1 MKILS
6 VYYSCKMAEFD
17 DVIFGFPETRN
28 LGPRT
33 PRIDKNISPLAN
45 SVRHHA
51 FQALQQQVRD
61 LREERVELHTKILDL
76 QEQLRKTTIH
86 KGVLHKYLSDL
97 LCDSVDASLIISGLH
112 KMIEL
117 ANAQKLCM
125 VKSLGKDFL
134 NKNQELKELLLP
146 CNIQRQVLDI
156 IPLLKEDQEYKDKLG
171 KIMTNAGEDIIKNVL
186 IVEPILPVQLPVSP
200 LSNILGS

>member
-1 MKILS
+1 
-6 VYYSCKMAEFD
+6 MAEFD
-17 DVIFGFPETRN
+17 DVIFGFPENRG

-33 PRIDKNISPLAN
+33 PRIDKKLSSLAN
-45 SVRHHA
+45 NVRHHA

-61 LREERVELHTKILDL
+61 LREERVELHTKILNL

-112 KMIEL
+112 KMVEL
-117 ANAQKLCM
+117 SNAQKLCM
-125 VKSLGKDFL
+125 VKSLGKAFL
-134 NKNQELKELLLP
+134 NKNQDLKELLLP
-146 CNIQRQVLDI
+146 CNIQKQVLDM
-156 IPLLKEDQEYKDKLG
+156 IPVLKEDQEYKDKLA

-186 IVEPILPVQLPVSP
+186 TVEPVLPAELPVSP
-200 LSNILGS
+200 LSKILGT